1 MGTMPAMVQAA
12 HQSRVLATPWPGV
25 YGSLI
30 DSGRHFGRH
39 WHDSYGLGLLLQG
52 AQRSASGR
60 GSVDAFA
67 GELITSN
74 PGEVHDGRPLGSDSR
89 RWSMLYLDPE
99 VFAAMASGSASGSA
113 SSSGTAE
120 LTRPVIAD
128 ARLRRLL
135 ARLFARL
142 DAWQAGPTALAALAC
157 EQALL
162 RVLGLLL
169 ARYST
174 APPPPAEK
182 APAAEMATVR
192 ERLADAGA
200 AVPSL
205 AELAAPLGLSKYQL
219 LRRFEAVHGLPPH
232 AWLLQLRAERAR
244 RLIASGSALA
254 DAAAAAGFADQSHM
268 TRVFAR
274 HFGLTPGAWRP
285 Q

>member
-1 MGTMPAMVQAA
+1 MVQAA
-12 HQSRVLATPWPGV
+12 HRSRVLATPWSGV

-89 RWSMLYLDPE
+89 RWRMLYLDPE
-99 VFAAMASGSASGSA
+99 VVAAMASGSASG
-113 SSSGTAE
+113 SGTAE

-128 ARLRRLL
+128 ARLRLVL

-169 ARYST
+169 ERYST
-174 APPPPAEK
+174 VAPRPAET
-182 APAAEMATVR
+182 ATAAEMAMVR
-192 ERLADAGA
+192 ERLADADAGA
-200 AVPSL
+200 VVPSL
-205 AELAAPLGLSKYQL
+205 AELAMPLGLSRYQL

-254 DAAAAAGFADQSHM
+254 EAAAAAGFADQSHM

>member
-1 MGTMPAMVQAA
+1 MPAMVQAS
-12 HQSRVLATPWPGV
+12 HRSRVLATPWSGV

-89 RWSMLYLDPE
+89 RWRMLYLDPE
-99 VFAAMASGSASGSA
+99 VVAAMASGSASG
-113 SSSGTAE
+113 SGTAE

-128 ARLRRLL
+128 ARLRLVL

-169 ARYST
+169 ERYST
-174 APPPPAEK
+174 AAPQPAET
-182 APAAEMATVR
+182 ATAAEMATVR
-192 ERLADAGA
+192 ERLADADAGA
-200 AVPSL
+200 VVPSL
-205 AELAAPLGLSKYQL
+205 AELAAPLGLSRYQL

>member
-1 MGTMPAMVQAA
+1 MASSPA
-12 HQSRVLATPWPGV
+12 HRSRVLATPWSGV
-25 YGSLI
+25 YGSLL

-39 WHDSYGLGLLLQG
+39 WHDSYGLGQLLQG

-89 RWSMLYLDPE
+89 RWRMLYLDPE
-99 VFAAMASGSASGSA
+99 VFAAMGAASG
-113 SSSGTAE
+113 SGTAE
-120 LTRPVIAD
+120 LTRPVITD
-128 ARLRRLL
+128 ARLRLVL

-169 ARYST
+169 ERYST
-174 APPPPAEK
+174 AVPQPAEK
-182 APAAEMATVR
+182 AAAEMATVR
-192 ERLADAGA
+192 ERLADAGGYA
-200 AVPSL
+200 GAPVPSL
-205 AELAAPLGLSKYQL
+205 AELAAPLGLSRYQL

-244 RLIASGSALA
+244 RMIASGSALA
-254 DAAAAAGFADQSHM
+254 EAAAAAGFADQSHM

>member
-1 MGTMPAMVQAA
+1 MVQPV
-12 HQSRVLATPWPGV
+12 HRSRVLATPWSGV
-25 YGSLI
+25 YGSLL

-39 WHDSYGLGLLLQG
+39 WHDSYGLGLVLQG
-52 AQRSASGR
+52 AQRSGSGR

-89 RWSMLYLDPE
+89 RWRMLYFDSE
-99 VFAAMASGSASGSA
+99 VFAGMASGAASD
-113 SSSGTAE
+113 SGTAE

-128 ARLRRLL
+128 DCLRLVL

-142 DAWQAGPTALAALAC
+142 DAWQAGPTPLGALAC

-169 ARYST
+169 ERYST
-174 APPPPAEK
+174 AAPQRAER
-182 APAAEMATVR
+182 AAAEMATVR
-192 ERLADAGA
+192 ERLADTGADADA

-205 AELAAPLGLSKYQL
+205 AELAATLGLSKYQL

>member
-1 MGTMPAMVQAA
+1 MPAMASSSPTPA
-12 HQSRVLATPWPGV
+12 HRSRVLATPWSGV

-89 RWSMLYLDPE
+89 RWRMLYLDPE
-99 VFAAMASGSASGSA
+99 VVAAMGAAAG
-113 SSSGTAE
+113 SGTAE

-128 ARLRRLL
+128 ARLRLVL

-162 RVLGLLL
+162 LVLGLLL
-169 ARYST
+169 ERYST
-174 APPPPAEK
+174 AAPQPAET
-182 APAAEMATVR
+182 ATAAEMATVR
-192 ERLADAGA
+192 ERLADADAGA
-200 AVPSL
+200 VVPSL
-205 AELAAPLGLSKYQL
+205 AELAAPLGLSRYQL
-219 LRRFEAVHGLPPH
+219 LRRFEEVHGLPPH

>member
-1 MGTMPAMVQAA
+1 MPAMAL
-12 HQSRVLATPWPGV
+12 HPPLHRSRVLASPWAGV
-25 YGSLI
+25 YGTLI

-39 WHDSYGLGLLLQG
+39 WHGSYGLGLLQQG

-60 GSVDAFA
+60 GSVDAYA

-74 PGEVHDGRPLGSDSR
+74 PGEVHDGRPLDTDSR
-89 RWSMLYLDPE
+89 RWRMLYLAPA
-99 VFAAMASGSASGSA
+99 VLVAMGSGA
-113 SSSGTAE
+113 AE
-120 LTRPVIAD
+120 LTRPVITD
-128 ARLRRLL
+128 ARLRLL
-135 ARLFARL
+135 LGRLFARL
-142 DAWQAGPTALAALAC
+142 DAWQADPQALAGLAC
-157 EQALL
+157 EQALV

-169 ARYST
+169 KDHST
-174 APPPPAEK
+174 AAPQRAE
-182 APAAEMATVR
+182 AAAAAEMATVR
-192 ERLADAGA
+192 ERLADAGVGA
-200 AVPSL
+200 ALPGL

-244 RLIASGSALA
+244 HLIASGCALA

-274 HFGLTPGAWRP
+274 YFGLTPGAWRP